1 MCKVK
6 SIEMTILFFGDRSG
20 DGHGLYTMRLLVG
33 KGPQEMIFLSK
44 ISINGTIIIC

>member
-6 SIEMTILFFGDRSG
+6 KHGMTILFFGDRSS
-20 DGHGLYTMRLLVG
+20 DGHGLYTMRLLVA
-33 KGPQEMIFLSK
+33 KGPEMIFLSK